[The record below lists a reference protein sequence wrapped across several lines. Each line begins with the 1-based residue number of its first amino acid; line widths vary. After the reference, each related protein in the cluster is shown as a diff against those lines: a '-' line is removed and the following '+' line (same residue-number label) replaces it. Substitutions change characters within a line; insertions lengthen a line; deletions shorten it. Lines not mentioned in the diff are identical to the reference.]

1 MSNNLITEY
10 EQRLNNLPEVNQQI
24 AAEIKKYEQLVD
36 DQGKSLLNK
45 VAKY

>member
-36 DQGKSLLNK
+36 DQSKSLLNK
-45 VAKY
+45 IAKY

>member
-36 DQGKSLLNK
+36 DQSKSLLNK